1 MSRSRIVFSVV
12 LLAAGLAGCGADGA
26 DDRGDVA
33 AAAWAGR
40 VCEALTPWRN
50 QIDALMT
57 RAQQR
62 MEAAKGPDQAKT
74 GLVELL
80 GGAEASS
87 EQARS
92 RVSAAGLPDADN
104 GRRVAAEF
112 VESLRRTRDAYGM
125 AKVRVSALP
134 TREAKSFYDA
144 VTAAFGQ
151 LNTDYSAGAIDL
163 GAVRSRELKQA
174 FDEVPACR

>member
-1 MSRSRIVFSVV
+1 
-12 LLAAGLAGCGADGA
+12 
-26 DDRGDVA
+26 
-33 AAAWAGR
+33 
-40 VCEALTPWRN
+40 VCQALTPWRSE
-50 QIDALMT
+50 IDALMT

-62 MEAAKGPDQAKT
+62 MDTAARTAGDTPAGAAQAKS

-92 RVSAAGLPDADN
+92 RVAAAGLPDAEN

-112 VESLRRTRDAYGM
+112 TESLRRTRDAY
-125 AKVRVSALP
+125 AKAKSAIAALP
-134 TREAKSFYDA
+134 TAEAKKFYDA
-144 VTAAFGQ
+144 VASAFGQ
-151 LNTDYSAGAIDL
+151 LNVDYAAGAIDL
-163 GAVRSRELKQA
+163 EAVRSRELKQA